1 MLAVRHLQASYGA
14 AQVLFDISLD
24 IRAGEVVTLLGRNG
38 MGKTTTI
45 RAIMGLLP
53 PTDGTVT
60 FDGAVLTGR
69 QPYHV
74 AQAGIGLVPEGRQ
87 IFPTLSVE
95 QNLIATAASR
105 HGAAPVDL
113 ARDIRVVPQIARAPR
128 QSRLA
133 ALGRRAA
140 DAGHR
145 TRSDDEPE
153 THDSR

>member
-53 PTDGTVT
+53 PTGGTVT

-74 AQAGIGLVPEGRQ
+74 AQAGIGLVPEGR
-87 IFPTLSVE
+87 PDLSDAE
-95 QNLIATAASR
+95 RRGKPHRHRGLATWGS
-105 HGAAPVDL
+105 PVGPCEN
-113 ARDIRVVPQIARAPR
+113 IRVVPQIARAPR